1 MKYEDFLKDYDD
13 VLLPEQVQ
21 KVLHAGR
28 NTIYSYL
35 ADGTIKS
42 IKVGNRYKIP
52 KLYLFEYLYPD
63 IAVNSSL
70 ESI

>member
-63 IAVNSSL
+63 VAANSSL
-70 ESI
+70 KGI

>member
-1 MKYEDFLKDYDD
+1 MKYEDFLRDYDD

-21 KVLHAGR
+21 KILHAGR

-35 ADGTIKS
+35 ADGTIRS

-52 KLYLFEYLYPD
+52 KLYLFQYLYPD
-63 IAVNSSL
+63 VAANNMEGI
-70 ESI
+70 